1 MRGPMAICDR
11 TGWKYPMSEMR
22 MEWNGLLVHKS
33 VWEPKH
39 PQLTP
44 AHISSDEGRAVQNA
58 RPDDTNGNDV
68 GNAWVDPSG
77 TYLFTDLTN
86 WVNA

>member
-1 MRGPMAICDR
+1 
-11 TGWKYPMSEMR
+11 MSEMR